1 MIGFAFRVGVLLV
14 AGLVGTYWLYVLAV
28 RKRWAFAGLGAVL
41 VVWGAWVY
49 APESAGAGWAWRE
62 GWNEGSAAANK
73 AVSAFFPSRGDYD
86 APIVPPGRCYWAF
99 HTAAILYMLSLA
111 VAVFGVELVNR
122 GLVAWRGWIP
132 FQFRPRPS
140 LHRRQLNVV
149 WGLGEEGRRM
159 AEGLAAQLG
168 KKSVVFAVEEGGGGW
183 LDFKESGE
191 DLRALTR
198 EGWTWLLGRAGAP
211 GGLKRARRHFFLGE
225 DGYAN
230 AARAESLMQ
239 ALRACRRS
247 GEVTVHVRTWTD
259 ADDDAVHAWADR
271 WNRDLQGTDI
281 QVEVV
286 REEAVVSRKF
296 LLDHP
301 MLDAFGVG
309 VDTQATA
316 ATGAFRVLVAGFGAQ
331 GRRLVAEMVADA
343 QFLGPDGKPIPLEV
357 DVADRDEK
365 SWGWFRTECAE
376 ACRRYNIRF
385 RPLDVREAGFWTWL
399 EEHPAYNR
407 VVLATQ
413 DDAVNLEAAGRAANA
428 YKLRFP
434 EMRGQTGKIVFA
446 RVRNHALS
454 AALRKATENYG
465 LFGDTAETYTP
476 QAMLHGRWND
486 GAVRVNGIWAAVYD
500 PPPGGDAKR
509 AAWERKKWAGTSTLN
524 KESSRASFFHQRN
537 LLRLIGFEILDG
549 NPTVK
554 ELAEKGLMPVKQKRV
569 EERLREPA
577 RLAKLSEME
586 HMRWMAFHFVRGWR
600 RWMPAREEL
609 DTLAEERAKEIAE
622 KAAKKPASKAPPAG
636 LRWMAPLFAR
646 GWRLWTS
653 MQEKLVHDGEKRKTE
668 VADKTKETTD
678 EKKPDGLEP
687 NALKKAAPLHADL
700 ADYLELAAVDERF
713 NAVNRVRGWKSVDS
727 AKKDRDFVFGLNA
740 LFGAG
745 FTVAEKGQKKPE
757 GSGQK
762 GTAEDGKSG
771 RSAE

>member
-1 MIGFAFRVGVLLV
+1 VIGFALRVGALLAVGV
-14 AGLVGTYWLYVLAV
+14 AGTYWLYVLAV
-28 RKRWAFAGLGAVL
+28 RKRWVFAGIGAVL
-41 VVWGAWVY
+41 VAWGAWVY
-49 APESAGAGWAWRE
+49 APENAGAGWAWQE

-86 APIVPPGRCYWAF
+86 APIVPQGRCYWAF

-122 GLVAWRGWIP
+122 GLVAWRRWLP
-132 FQFRPRPS
+132 FQWKPKPS
-140 LHRRQLNVV
+140 LHRRELNVV

-159 AEGLAAQLG
+159 AEGLAARQG

-183 LDFKESGE
+183 LDLKESGE
-191 DLRALTR
+191 ALRALTR
-198 EGWTWLLGRAGAP
+198 EGWTWVLGRAGTP
-211 GGLKRARRHFFLGE
+211 GGLSGARRHFFLGP

-230 AARAESLMQ
+230 AARAEALMR
-239 ALRACRRS
+239 ALRKRRRR
-247 GEVTVHVRTWTD
+247 GVVTVHVRTWTD
-259 ADDDAVHAWADR
+259 ADDDAVHAWADG
-271 WNRDLQGTDI
+271 WNRNLQGTDI

-357 DVADRDEK
+357 DVADRDET
-365 SWGWFRTECAE
+365 SWGWFLTECAE

-413 DDAVNLEAAGRAANA
+413 DDAVNLEAAGRVANA
-428 YKLRFP
+428 YKVRFP

-500 PPPGGDAKR
+500 PPPQEEAKHT
-509 AAWERKKWAGTSTLN
+509 AWVRKKWAGTSTLN

-549 NPTVK
+549 TPTRE
-554 ELAEKGLMPVKQKRV
+554 ELEKKGLVRV
-569 EERLREPA
+569 ERERVEMRLREPA

-586 HMRWMAFHFVRGWR
+586 HMRWMAFHFVRGWH

-609 DTLAEERAKEIAE
+609 EKLAEERAKEIAE
-622 KAAKKPASKAPPAG
+622 KAAKKPESKAPTSG
-636 LRWMAPLFAR
+636 LRWMVSLFAR
-646 GWRLWTS
+646 GWRLWTA
-653 MQEKLVHDGEKRKTE
+653 MLEKLVHRAEKRKTE
-668 VADKTKETTD
+668 GADKAKVTTD
-678 EKKPDGLEP
+678 EKKPDGIEP
-687 NALKKAAPLHADL
+687 NALKKAAPIHADL
-700 ADYLELAAVDERF
+700 ADYLELAGVDERF
-713 NAVNRVRGWKSVDS
+713 NAVNRERGWKPVDS
-727 AKKDRDFVFGLNA
+727 AKKDRNFVFGLNA

-745 FTVAEKGQKKPE
+745 FTVAEKEQGKSE
-757 GSGQK
+757 GMAQK
-762 GTAEDGKSG
+762 GKMEGGKKG
-771 RSAE
+771 RSAQ